1 MSRICND
8 DLDVPPLLV
17 PLEAVQIL
25 PHCNLNRRDD
35 RSMLG
40 ESVFEKYFIAGA
52 VLPSET
58 DRGCDVEVMFEIRNM
73 EEYRMSFLNR
83 KSEPFSRTGYCLYQR
98 TSVTP
103 NNFTVGVPR

>member
-1 MSRICND
+1 
-8 DLDVPPLLV
+8 
-17 PLEAVQIL
+17 
-25 PHCNLNRRDD
+25 
-35 RSMLG
+35 MLG
-40 ESVFEKYFIAGA
+40 EFVFEKYFIAGA

-83 KSEPFSRTGYCLYQR
+83 KSESFSRTGYRLYQR

-103 NNFTVGVPR
+103 NNFTVDVPR